1 MFLFIIPFYKNT
13 GKIMALSVVILAA
26 GKGTRMRS
34 ALPKVL
40 HPVAEKPMVAH
51 VIDAARQVAAE
62 NTYVVYGFGGDVLKS
77 KITGDDLTFIEQ
89 KEQLGTGH
97 AVDMASPFLS
107 DDEDVLVL
115 YGDVPLT
122 KVSTLQRLIAVKPEN
137 GMALL
142 TVHLA
147 NPTGYGRIMRDSADS
162 VVGIVEQKDATAEQ
176 LLVNEA
182 NTGILLANGG
192 DLKRWLAN
200 LSSDNAQGEYYL
212 TDIIAAC
219 SKEGKLIA
227 TAHPDSEIEVE
238 GANNRVQL
246 AGLERAYQLRK
257 AEELMIAG
265 ASLRDPNRIDI
276 RGNVTV
282 GQEVLIDINC
292 IFEGNVEI
300 ADHAVIGANCILKNC
315 RIGKNA
321 EIKPNSIV
329 EDAIIGELASVGPFA
344 RIRPGSEL
352 KRDAHVGNFVEM
364 KKSTLGEGAKA
375 GHLSYLGDAEIG
387 PKANIGAGTIT
398 CNYDGVNK
406 AKTIIGAG
414 AFIGSNA
421 SLVAPVTIGEMATTA
436 AGSVIVK
443 NVADNELS
451 VARGKQRNIV
461 GWKRPSKK

>member
-1 MFLFIIPFYKNT
+1 
-13 GKIMALSVVILAA
+13 MALSVVILAA

-40 HPVAEKPMVAH
+40 HPVAEKPMVSH
-51 VIDAARQVAAE
+51 VIDAARQVDSE
-62 NTYVVYGFGGDVLKS
+62 NIYLVYGFGGDVLKA
-77 KITGDDLTFIEQ
+77 KVTGDDLTFVEQ

-97 AVDMASPFLS
+97 AVDMASPFLA

-122 KVSTLQRLIAVKPEN
+122 KVSTLQRLIVAKPDN

-147 NPTGYGRIMRDSADS
+147 NPTGYGRIMRDSS
-162 VVGIVEQKDATAEQ
+162 GTVVGIVEQKDATAEQ

-182 NTGILLANGG
+182 NTGILLANG
-192 DLKRWLAN
+192 
-200 LSSDNAQGEYYL
+200 SSDNAQGEYYL

-219 SKEGKLIA
+219 HQEGKLIT

-257 AEELMIAG
+257 AEALMIAG

-276 RGNVTV
+276 RGNVSV
-282 GQEVLIDINC
+282 GQEVVIDVNC
-292 IFEGNVEI
+292 IFEGDVQI
-300 ADHAVIGANCILKNC
+300 ADNAIIGANCILKNC
-315 RIGKNA
+315 SIGQGA
-321 EIKPNSIV
+321 EIKPNSMI
-329 EDAIIGELASVGPFA
+329 DGAIIGELASVGPFA

-352 KRDAHVGNFVEM
+352 MRDSHIGNFVEM
-364 KKSTLGEGAKA
+364 KKTRLGEGAKA

-387 PKANIGAGTIT
+387 AKANIGAGTIT

-421 SLVAPVTIGEMATTA
+421 SLVAPVTIGEMATTG

-443 NVADNELS
+443 NVDDNELS
-451 VARGKQRNIV
+451 VARGKQRNIAD
-461 GWKRPSKK
+461 WKRPSKK